1 MHRPGH
7 RLVLRPGHQLVVL
20 LGHHKK
26 QYRAAF
32 RRPKKKKT
40 ATALEAKNERIE
52 DIIMK
57 SLRDAHKE
65 KYTTIQYRLWAEM
78 IDVGTHTSFD

>member
-1 MHRPGH
+1 
-7 RLVLRPGHQLVVL
+7 
-20 LGHHKK
+20 
-26 QYRAAF
+26 
-32 RRPKKKKT
+32 
-40 ATALEAKNERIE
+40 
-52 DIIMK
+52 MK